1 MKSSVFLLSVFL
13 GSALAWSQGTSQS
26 PPPPPKSTAPAS
38 PAIQT
43 PGNQTSGT
51 QAPATQLKPRGPE
64 AVAQTDPNRIVA
76 TIGGK
81 QITAKEA
88 LDLLK
93 PIGAE
98 DRKRYEAKLSQLVQ
112 QVYME
117 DELAAEATKLNLDQ
131 QSPWKEQLQLARAN
145 ILTQAYL
152 SRMSTTSPSGA
163 PADDPKQYYDTHPTE
178 FEQLKLD
185 GIFVAFSAPG
195 TPATA
200 NPAITRTEQE
210 ARTKVDD
217 LEKKIKGGGDFAA
230 LARSDSDNQASAA
243 RDGELGVFSLADPNL
258 PPDVKAVMQ
267 KLQPG
272 EVSEPVRLPN
282 GFYILKLVSRT
293 KIPFDQARASIVQ
306 KLQNDKNQAL
316 LKQELDKYKIEV
328 QDPDFFNA
336 AAAPAK
342 IPSLQKPSAT
352 QPSATQPAA
361 TPVKPPP
368 HS

>member
-1 MKSSVFLLSVFL
+1 MKSSVYLLSLLL
-13 GSALAWSQGTSQS
+13 GGALAWSQGTAQS
-26 PPPPPKSTAPAS
+26 PPPKPAQSGSTSTSPSSTNPNSTNPA
-38 PAIQT
+38 A
-43 PGNQTSGT
+43 
-51 QAPATQLKPRGPE
+51 ATQLKPRGPE
-64 AVAQTDPNRIVA
+64 AVAQTDPNRVVA

-88 LDLLK
+88 LELLK
-93 PIGAE
+93 PISAE
-98 DRKRYEAKLSQLVQ
+98 DRKRYETKLSQLVQ

-117 DELAAEATKLNLDQ
+117 DELAAEATKMNLDQ

-152 SRMSTTSPSGA
+152 NRMSSTPNPSGA
-163 PADDPKQYYDTHPTE
+163 AADDPKQYYDTHPNE
-178 FEQLKLD
+178 FDQVKLD

-195 TPATA
+195 TPTA
-200 NPAITRTEQE
+200 ANAAITRTEQD
-210 ARTKVDD
+210 ARTKADD
-217 LEKKIKGGGDFAA
+217 LEKKIKAGGDFAA

-243 RDGELGVFSLADPNL
+243 RGGELGVFSLADPNL
-258 PPDVKAVMQ
+258 PPDVKAAMM

-272 EVSEPVRLPN
+272 EVSEPIRIPN
-282 GFYILKLVSRT
+282 GFYILKLVSRN

-306 KLQNDKNQAL
+306 KMQNDKNQAVL
-316 LKQELDKYKIEV
+316 RQELDKYKIEV

-336 AAAPAK
+336 AAAPVK
-342 IPSLQKPSAT
+342 IPSLQKPAAP
-352 QPSATQPAA
+352 QQPAT